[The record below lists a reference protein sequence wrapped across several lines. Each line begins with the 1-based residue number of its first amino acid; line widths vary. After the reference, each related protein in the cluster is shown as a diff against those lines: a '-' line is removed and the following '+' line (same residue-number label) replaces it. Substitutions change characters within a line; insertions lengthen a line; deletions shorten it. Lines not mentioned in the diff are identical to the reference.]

1 MSSQANLTEHRRALE
16 KLLRRLADAIANLDP
31 QSDDFRQISRGE
43 FRLDIV
49 FDEPRPNTARKRQY
63 VRRLAQAD
71 YADVVM
77 RLRSSECLEIGAG
90 ILADTART
98 KRDLEVLSRQLG
110 LPVNSKDRVQQI
122 RQRILD
128 ATIGFRL
135 RSRAIR
141 SNEH

>member
-1 MSSQANLTEHRRALE
+1 M
-16 KLLRRLADAIANLDP
+16 
-31 QSDDFRQISRGE
+31 
-43 FRLDIV
+43 

-77 RLRSSECLEIGAG
+77 RLRFSESLENGAG
-90 ILADTART
+90 ILADTALT

-110 LPVNSKDRVQQI
+110 LPVNSKDRVQ
-122 RQRILD
+122 RILD